1 MSTITI
7 WGRKSSVNVQL
18 VLWALDELGLDFD
31 RIDAGFIYGVV
42 DSADFCRMNPNRL
55 VPVLVD
61 GDSAPIFESAAI
73 LRYLADRYGDHDFW
87 PQNSVGRAQVDK
99 WAEWAKWNVGHAFIV
114 NIFYGLV
121 RTPADKIDH
130 AAINSAIVDLERVL
144 ALADK
149 KLATST
155 FIASSQF
162 TLADM
167 TLGYC
172 LYRYYDIDVVRAP
185 LLNLRRYYDL
195 LTTRSA
201 YQRHVMVS
209 YDELR
214 AQAE

>member
-1 MSTITI
+1 MSDITV

-31 RIDAGFIYGVV
+31 RIDAGFIYGGV
-42 DSADFCRMNPNRL
+42 DSADFCRMNPNGL

-61 GDSAPIFESAAI
+61 GDGAPIFESAAI
-73 LRYLADRYGDHDFW
+73 LRYLADCYGGHNFW
-87 PQNSVGRAQVDK
+87 PKNAVARAQVDK

-114 NIFYGLV
+114 SVFYGLV

-130 AAINSAIVDLERVL
+130 DAVKVAIVHLEKVL
-144 ALADK
+144 ELADT

-155 FIASSQF
+155 YIAGSQF
-162 TLADM
+162 PLADI

-172 LYRYYDIDVVRAP
+172 LYRYYDIDVARTELP
-185 LLNLRRYYDL
+185 NLRRYYDM
-195 LTTRSA
+195 LTTRPA
-201 YQRHVMVS
+201 FKRHVMVP

-214 AQAE
+214 A

>member
-1 MSTITI
+1 MSAITI

-31 RIDAGFIYGVV
+31 RIDAGFIYEVV
-42 DSADFCRMNPNRL
+42 DSADFRRMNPNGL

-61 GDSAPIFESAAI
+61 GDNAPIFESAAI
-73 LRYLADRYGDHDFW
+73 LRYLADRYGDHNFW
-87 PQNSVGRAQVDK
+87 PRNSSARAQVDK

-121 RTPADKIDH
+121 RTPADKVDH
-130 AAINSAIVDLERVL
+130 NLINAAIVDLERLL
-144 ALADK
+144 AIADK

-155 FIASSQF
+155 FIASSKF

-172 LYRYYDIDVVRAP
+172 LYRYYDIDVERAQLP
-185 LLNLRRYYDL
+185 NLRRYYDL
-195 LTTRSA
+195 LKTRPA
-201 YQRHVMVS
+201 YQRYVMVS

-214 AQAE
+214 SSG

>member
-1 MSTITI
+1 MSNIKI

-42 DSADFCRMNPNRL
+42 DSADFCRMNPNGL
-55 VPVLVD
+55 VPVLID
-61 GDSAPIFESAAI
+61 GDSEPIFESAAI
-73 LRYLADRYGDHDFW
+73 LRYLADRYGDPNFW
-87 PQNSVGRAQVDK
+87 PQNAVARAQVDK

-114 NIFYGLV
+114 NVFYGLV
-121 RTPADKIDH
+121 RTPADKVDH
-130 AAINSAIVDLERVL
+130 DAINAAIDDLEKVL
-144 ALADK
+144 ALADT

-155 FIASSQF
+155 YIASSQF

-172 LYRYYDIDVVRAP
+172 LYRYYDIDAVRAQLP
-185 LLNLRRYYDL
+185 NLRRYYDL
-195 LTTRSA
+195 LTARPA
-201 YQRHVMVS
+201 FQRHVMVS

-214 AQAE
+214 A

>member
-1 MSTITI
+1 MSSISL

-18 VLWALDELGLDFD
+18 VLWALDELGLEFD

-42 DSADFCRMNPNRL
+42 DTADFCRMNPNGL

-61 GDSAPIFESAAI
+61 GDGSPIFESAAI
-73 LRYLADRYGDHDFW
+73 LRYLANRYGDSSFW
-87 PQNSVGRAQVDK
+87 PENPVDRAQVDK

-114 NIFYGLV
+114 NVFYRLV

-130 AAINSAIVDLERVL
+130 DAVKGAIGHLEKVL
-144 ALADK
+144 LLADT

-155 FIASSQF
+155 YIASSQF
-162 TLADM
+162 TLADI

-172 LYRYYDIDVVRAP
+172 LYRYYDIDIERAELP
-185 LLNLRRYYDL
+185 NLRRYYDL
-195 LTTRSA
+195 LTARPA
-201 YQRHVMVS
+201 FQRHVMVP

-214 AQAE
+214 A

>member
-42 DSADFCRMNPNRL
+42 DSPDYRRMNPNGL

-61 GDSAPIFESAAI
+61 GDNAPIFESAAI
-73 LRYLADRYGDHDFW
+73 LRYLADRYGGHDFW
-87 PQNSVGRAQVDK
+87 PQNSVARAQVDK
-99 WAEWAKWNVGHAFIV
+99 WAEWAKWNISHAFIANV
-114 NIFYGLV
+114 FYGLV
-121 RTPADKIDH
+121 RTPADNIDH
-130 AAINSAIVDLERVL
+130 AAINLAIIDLERVL

-172 LYRYYDIDVVRAP
+172 LYRYYDIDVVRAHLP
-185 LLNLRRYYDL
+185 NLRRYYEL
-195 LTTRSA
+195 LSARPA
-201 YQRHVMVS
+201 YQRHVMVP

-214 AQAE
+214 AS